1 LTPSTP
7 PDDAGTLT
15 DAATVSRQIREHEL
29 LRQTFR
35 DAIASLGEECYEQW
49 AGMGPDQVLVFGDSL
64 DAVVGQLKPKGNDDR
79 PTVVEYLTAEPPVL
93 IL

>member
-1 LTPSTP
+1 MTQNQPV
-7 PDDAGTLT
+7 DAGSLT
-15 DAATVSRQIREHEL
+15 DAETISELIREHEL
-29 LRQTFR
+29 LRRTFR
-35 DAIASLGEECYEQW
+35 DTIASLGEEHCEQW

-64 DAVVGQLKPKGNDDR
+64 EAVIRQLKPNGNDDR

>member
-1 LTPSTP
+1 
-7 PDDAGTLT
+7 
-15 DAATVSRQIREHEL
+15 
-29 LRQTFR
+29 
-35 DAIASLGEECYEQW
+35 
-49 AGMGPDQVLVFGDSL
+49 MGPDQVLVFGDSL